1 MENKLK
7 YQIWAVVG
15 VVITAVLGS
24 VFVNLGMSWFN
35 GLIKPS
41 QWIPNFVIPIVWTII
56 YLLVAIYM
64 VLLSKS
70 SKFYKDNIVL
80 FVANGILNVL
90 WCFVFFTL
98 HHTFLGVV
106 VIVIN
111 AVLGY
116 MLYLKQEKDNWLAK
130 ALLIYPIWLTIAT
143 LLNTAMWILN

>member
-24 VFVNLGMSWFN
+24 VFVNLGMGWFN

-143 LLNTAMWILN
+143 LLNAAMWILN

>member
-1 MENKLK
+1 
-7 YQIWAVVG
+7 
-15 VVITAVLGS
+15 
-24 VFVNLGMSWFN
+24 
-35 GLIKPS
+35 
-41 QWIPNFVIPIVWTII
+41 
-56 YLLVAIYM
+56 M

>member
-24 VFVNLGMSWFN
+24 VFVNLGMGWFN

-98 HHTFLGVV
+98 HHTFLGIV

-111 AVLGY
+111 AVLCY
-116 MLYLKQEKDNWLAK
+116 MLYFKQEKDNWLAK

>member
-24 VFVNLGMSWFN
+24 VFVNLGMGWFN

-70 SKFYKDNIVL
+70 SKIYKDNIVL